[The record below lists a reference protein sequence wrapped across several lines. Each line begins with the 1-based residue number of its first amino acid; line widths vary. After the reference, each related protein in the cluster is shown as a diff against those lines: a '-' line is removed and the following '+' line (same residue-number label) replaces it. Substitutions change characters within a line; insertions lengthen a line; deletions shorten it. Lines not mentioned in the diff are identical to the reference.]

1 MDKKY
6 TSLEH
11 SIRNIMTESI
21 GAIGTDKFTKT
32 ENSFFRSF
40 HVEPKKG
47 DTHPNGNAIRATR
60 NAQNERGSS
69 TMNSVTEED
78 QLDEFARTKEL
89 DPLLD
94 FLFKPKKGT
103 TDLAPPTE
111 APTVPTP
118 KIEPIKPKTDEP
130 EPEVAPK
137 PKEAPPV
144 ESPKKVEEPTPSSK
158 PDAKIKPEEG
168 AASKPGAKP
177 GKGEVPKPKGETSS
191 KPPKG
196 EETPKPKVGGAF
208 PISFPLAVN
217 PLLGAYGG
225 TNVRTF
231 MHSPQEYMES
241 TEADTIRRSIEN
253 VARPRGKNRITKQ
266 AELKAKIIDE
276 NNRKANIVRNA
287 IKEKKAGQN
296 PLVDTK
302 PKLNDLE
309 LDEKYVGRNPS
320 PASGAPK
327 APKPQA
333 TGDSTLTRV
342 KNYLTDPQTY
352 KKAGITAAQM
362 AGGMLVGG
370 SLGSGVIPGYGKNPY
385 IPSGAEVTQKIDKA
399 TGENIDRGYKKYG
412 LDLITPTGKRNPET
426 GAWEPDDPK
435 YKYGG
440 LKYADVYK
448 NVKAGADT
456 LAKNAGSL
464 VGLSKGT
471 SFDIERKQ
479 EEEKYKTPKEFSITN
494 PMSYDV
500 DTTADVLQMV
510 PYKPAQALGLGIA
523 ATRNVARRDLVNLGL
538 DTSQYGAYS
547 KLARKFYDRGKPPGE
562 RKWLS
567 NTKFSEPLKSSNLDT
582 IVPSVIG
589 GYQVGTDYAKRQN
602 QE

>member
-32 ENSFFRSF
+32 GNSFFRSF
-40 HVEPKKG
+40 HAEPKKG
-47 DTHPNGNAIRATR
+47 DSHPNGNAVRAAR
-60 NAQNERGSS
+60 NVSKERGSE
-69 TMNSVTEED
+69 TMNNFTEED
-78 QLDEFARTKEL
+78 QLDEFVRTKEGGEGVL

-94 FLFKPKKGT
+94 FLFKPKKGPK
-103 TDLAPPTE
+103 DLAPPTE

-118 KIEPIKPKTDEP
+118 KTEPIKPKTDEP

-168 AASKPGAKP
+168 AVSKPGAKP
-177 GKGEVPKPKGETSS
+177 GEGEVPKPKGESS
-191 KPPKG
+191 TKPKG
-196 EETPKPKVGGAF
+196 ETPPKPKAGGTF
-208 PISFPLAVN
+208 PISFPLAVK
-217 PLLGAYGG
+217 PAMGPFGG
-225 TNVRTF
+225 THVKVM
-231 MHSPQEYMES
+231 MHSPEGRLGES
-241 TEADTIRRSIEN
+241 AEADTIRRSIEN
-253 VARPRGKNRITKQ
+253 VARPGGKNRITKQ
-266 AELKAKIIDE
+266 AELKVKIIDE

-309 LDEKYVGRNPS
+309 LDEKYVGRNPT

-333 TGDSTLTRV
+333 TGDSALTSV
-342 KNYLTDPQTY
+342 KNYLTDPETY
-352 KKAGITAAQM
+352 KRVGVNAAQM
-362 AGGMLVGG
+362 AGGVMLGG
-370 SLGSGVIPGYGKNPY
+370 GLGALTGAQLTKN
-385 IPSGAEVTQKIDKA
+385 IDQTTGETIDK
-399 TGENIDRGYKKYG
+399 GIEKSG
-412 LDLITPTGKRNPET
+412 LSSVMPSGKRNAKT
-426 GAWEPDDPK
+426 GAFEPDDPK

-448 NVKAGADT
+448 NVRAGADT
-456 LAKNAGSL
+456 IAKNAGSL

-471 SFDIERKQ
+471 SFDIEKKQ

-510 PYKPAQALGLGIA
+510 PNKYAQAAGLGI
-523 ATRNVARRDLVNLGL
+523 TVARGVPRRDPTNLVLDVAQFGPYGRIAKKLGL
-538 DTSQYGAYS
+538 N
-547 KLARKFYDRGKPPGE
+547 KI
-562 RKWLS
+562 S
-567 NTKFSEPLKSSNLDT
+567 NAADT
-582 IVPSVIG
+582 IVPSVLG
-589 GYQVGTDYAKRQN
+589 GYQMGTDWAKRQN

>member
-11 SIRNIMTESI
+11 SIRNIMTESV

-32 ENSFFRSF
+32 GNSFFRSF
-40 HVEPKKG
+40 HAEPKKG
-47 DTHPNGNAIRATR
+47 DTHPNGNSIRAAR
-60 NAQNERGSS
+60 NVSNERGSG
-69 TMNSVTEED
+69 TMNSVTE
-78 QLDEFARTKEL
+78 KEQVNELFRGKESPL
-89 DPLLD
+89 DPVLD

-111 APTVPTP
+111 APTVPAP
-118 KIEPIKPKTDEP
+118 KTEPIKPKTDEP
-130 EPEVAPK
+130 EVAPK
-137 PKEAPPV
+137 PQEAPAV
-144 ESPKKVEEPTPSSK
+144 TPKKVEEPVPTSK
-158 PDAKIKPEEG
+158 PDAKIKPDDG
-168 AASKPGAKP
+168 TVPKSGTDAKP
-177 GKGEVPKPKGETSS
+177 ATGEAPKPKGDSPS
-191 KPPKG
+191 KPPKA
-196 EETPKPKVGGAF
+196 EEPKPKPKVGGAF

-241 TEADTIRRSIEN
+241 TEADKIRQSIEN
-253 VARPRGKNRITKQ
+253 VARPGGKNRITKQ
-266 AELKAKIIDE
+266 AELKAKIIED
-276 NNRKANIVRNA
+276 NNRKANIVRAA
-287 IKEKKAGQN
+287 IKEKKAGKN

-309 LDEKYVGRNPS
+309 LDEKYVGGR
-320 PASGAPK
+320 AAGSGAPQP
-327 APKPQA
+327 PKPPKPPA
-333 TGDSTLTRV
+333 GSGDSALTRV

-352 KKAGITAAQM
+352 KRAGITAAQM

-426 GAWEPDDPK
+426 GAFEPDDPK

-448 NVKAGADT
+448 NVRAGADT
-456 LAKNAGSL
+456 LVKNAGSL
-464 VGLSKGT
+464 VGLTKGT

-538 DTSQYGAYS
+538 DTAQYGPYGRMVG
-547 KLARKFYDRGKPPGE
+547 KLGKLGKKFANSADV
-562 RKWLS
+562 
-567 NTKFSEPLKSSNLDT
+567 
-582 IVPSVIG
+582 IAPSVIG